1 MRIEATDLIGYEW
14 LAMVAVWLI
23 GAIGIKR
30 QVRKQAVSARMPYVL
45 ALALAV
51 VLVFTR
57 SLAWGIL
64 GWRWIEEGPL
74 ADYLG
79 LILTSIGIGF
89 AIWARFFLGRNWSS
103 TPGVA
108 EGHQLIRRGPYAL
121 VRHPIYSGI
130 LLAFLGTAVAKGRL
144 GPLIGVLI
152 AGVSFYWK
160 LKTEEQFMTEEFGTE
175 YARYRRE
182 VRALIPFV
190 L

>member
-1 MRIEATDLIGYEW
+1 MRFEARDLIGYEW
-14 LAMVAVWLI
+14 LGLLAVWLI
-23 GAIGIKR
+23 AAIGMKR
-30 QVRKQAVSARMPYVL
+30 QVRKQAISARMPYVL
-45 ALALAV
+45 TLALAI
-51 VLVFTR
+51 VLIFAR
-57 SLAWGIL
+57 SATWGFL
-64 GWRWIEEGPL
+64 RWRWIEDGPM

-79 LILTSIGIGF
+79 LILTSTGIAF

-130 LLAFLGTAVAKGRL
+130 LLGLLGTAVAKGRL

-160 LKTEEQFMTEEFGTE
+160 LKTEEQFMTEQFGTE
-175 YARYRRE
+175 YTLYRRE